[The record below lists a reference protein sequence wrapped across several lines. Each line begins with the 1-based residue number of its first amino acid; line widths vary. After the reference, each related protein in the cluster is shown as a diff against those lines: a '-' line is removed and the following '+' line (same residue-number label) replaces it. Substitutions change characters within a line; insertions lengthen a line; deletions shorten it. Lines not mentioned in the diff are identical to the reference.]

1 MTVVTVDGKRVVAD
15 LKELRRRTATEL
27 GSQRLAWTEPWRAA
41 RTWLVEALI
50 GVPVEIDVDQAGN
63 LWLTLR
69 GDSDDRIVFGSH
81 LDSVPG
87 GGWLDG
93 ALGVMAGAEVLRS
106 MAGRVRRPYSLSLVD
121 WADEEGARFGRSCFG
136 SAAVS
141 GSLEVDHVATLKDRD
156 GNALPDA
163 IATENV
169 HLANILD
176 AGAVVPSIR
185 AYAELHIEQGPVLE
199 AEGLHL
205 AAVTGTMGVE
215 RHRIKLLGQ
224 NAHAGAT
231 PIPLRRDTTLAAARM
246 ALRFRDIALAHGSL
260 CTVGGFT
267 VAPGVATVVN
277 GRTEITID
285 VRCLDASIL
294 AATLVDIRAAVAA
307 IAADERVDHQITS
320 IWQIPPLPFD
330 PELIAMAEAI
340 VGRVTGTPKRMPSGP
355 LHDAAEMTRAGIPT
369 VMIFTPSING
379 LSHTHIEDT
388 AEADL
393 EAGVTAFGT
402 LVEQMIEWVAAR

>member
-1 MTVVTVDGKRVVAD
+1 VAVDGKRVVAD
-15 LKELRRRTATEL
+15 LKELRRRTATDM

-41 RTWLVEALI
+41 RQWLVEALV
-50 GVPVEIDVDQAGN
+50 GVPVEMDVDQAGN

-69 GDSDDRIVFGSH
+69 GESDDRIVFGSH

-106 MAGRVRRPYSLSLVD
+106 MASVDRRPFTLSLVD

-141 GSLEVDHVATLKDRD
+141 GSLEVDHVATLKDRE
-156 GNALPDA
+156 GTALPDA

-169 HLANILD
+169 HLTNILD

-199 AEGLHL
+199 AEGLRL

-215 RHRIKLLGQ
+215 RHRITLIGQ

-231 PIPLRRDTTLAAARM
+231 PISLRRDTTLAAARM
-246 ALRFRDIALAHGSL
+246 GLRFREIALAHGSL
-260 CTVGGFT
+260 CTVGGFA
-267 VAPGVATVVN
+267 VSPGVPTVVN
-277 GRTEITID
+277 GRTEFTID
-285 VRCLDASIL
+285 VRCLDAAVL
-294 AATLVDIRAAVAA
+294 AATLVDIRAAVEE
-307 IAADERVDHQITS
+307 IARDERVEADVHF
-320 IWQIPPLPFD
+320 IWQIPPLPFH
-330 PELIAMAEAI
+330 PELIDMAERI
-340 VGRVTGTPKRMPSGP
+340 VGGVTGTPKRMPSGP
-355 LHDAAEMTRAGIPT
+355 LHDAAEMARAGVPT
-369 VMIFTPSING
+369 VMVFTPSING

-393 EAGVTAFGT
+393 EAGVTAFGM
-402 LVEQMIEWVAAR
+402 LIEQMVDWVAAP